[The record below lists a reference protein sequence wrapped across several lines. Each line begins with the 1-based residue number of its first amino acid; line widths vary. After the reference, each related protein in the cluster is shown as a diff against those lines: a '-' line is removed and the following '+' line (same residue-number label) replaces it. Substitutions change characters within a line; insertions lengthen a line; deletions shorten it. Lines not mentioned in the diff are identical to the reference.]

1 MDEVTLFFHKH
12 NISLQYMY
20 GKGIT
25 SVSDTS
31 MILIPNAPR
40 YQGFGFQDEIYI
52 MNSLMNSK
60 MIGKKNGR
68 YRLMQDSNPSNLIN
82 FGDNAKSL
90 RYGIG
95 IRVMDF
101 YWVSGGSVHSSS
113 EGEIYKY
120 LVKNILQLFV
130 IFLCQGGV

>member
-1 MDEVTLFFHKH
+1 
-12 NISLQYMY
+12 
-20 GKGIT
+20 
-25 SVSDTS
+25 
-31 MILIPNAPR
+31 
-40 YQGFGFQDEIYI
+40 

-82 FGDNAKSL
+82 FGDYAKSL

-101 YWVSGGSVHSSS
+101 YWVSGGSVANHWLLGKSWT
-113 EGEIYKY
+113 
-120 LVKNILQLFV
+120 
-130 IFLCQGGV
+130 IFLIERILGLPAL